1 MRRTC
6 SLERPGR
13 VEVSRPRGERRAGA
27 PRRVLFLAALATT
40 AIAPIPAEANGSFP
54 QAGQIIVDPSDPDHI
69 IARTTFGLLT
79 TRDAGKTW
87 DWICEHGVGYQDYLP
102 AIGVTGDGSV
112 LAGLLDGLR
121 VASPGTCSF
130 TYGAGLE
137 QHYAIDVTIDRSAP
151 ATAWVNAS
159 APPASDAV
167 WRSTD
172 HGVGWIPQGA
182 PLPNDFR
189 SLTIDVAPSDP
200 SRVYVSGLSGTGSYV
215 GAIARSTDLGASW
228 EILEIPG
235 SDAQTAPYLGAI
247 DPANADVLYVRL
259 DGAPGRLLSSQD
271 GGGSW
276 QTVFM
281 GAGLLRGFAL
291 SPDGAMVV
299 VGGTNDGLW
308 RADTQTFVFDQVFTG
323 SVQCLTWTPAGIYAC
338 ATQPFD
344 EFTLGLSRDGGASFA
359 TLLDLPCLR
368 GPLDCPGQSSVGSI
382 CPAEWP
388 AIALQTGHVDECS
401 SGAGAG
407 GGGTGGEGGKPIP
420 DAGTDPGGGGSGGTP
435 PTPVDPPATG
445 CACRASDHTNRKGTL
460 PMTLAALA
468 LITAQKRRR
477 AERSPTQRRHRAERS

>member
-1 MRRTC
+1 MRRAC
-6 SLERPGR
+6 SFERPGR
-13 VEVSRPRGERRAGA
+13 VEVSRPRGGRRGGT
-27 PRRVLFLAALATT
+27 PRRVLYLAAGLAT
-40 AIAPIPAEANGSFP
+40 AVIAPVPAAANGSFP
-54 QAGQIIVDPSDPDHI
+54 QAGQIIVDPADPDHI

-79 TRDAGKTW
+79 TRDAGKSW

-137 QHYAIDVTIDRSAP
+137 QHYAIDVTVDRSAP

-172 HGVGWIPQGA
+172 HGVGWSPQGV

-200 SRVYVSGLSGTGSYV
+200 SRVYVSGLSGAGSYV

-235 SDAQTAPYLGAI
+235 SDAQSAPYLGAI

-259 DGAPGRLLSSQD
+259 DGAPGRLLASQD

-281 GAGLLRGFAL
+281 GSGLLRGFAL

-299 VGGTNDGLW
+299 VGSTSGGLW
-308 RADTQTFVFDQVFTG
+308 RADTQTFVFEQVFNG
-323 SVQCLTWTPAGIYAC
+323 SVQCLTWTSAGIYAC

-344 EFTLGLSRDGGASFA
+344 EFTLGLSRDGGATFA

-368 GPLDCPGQSSVGSI
+368 GPLDCPAQSSVGSL

-401 SGAGAG
+401 SGAGG
-407 GGGTGGEGGKPIP
+407 GGAGGEGGEPIP
-420 DAGTDPGGGGSGGTP
+420 DAGTDPGGGGSGGAP
-435 PTPVDPPATG
+435 PTSVAPPAAD
-445 CACRASDHTNRKGTL
+445 CACRASDHDRKRGTW
-460 PMTLAALA
+460 PMTIGALA
-468 LITAQKRRR
+468 LLAAQRRR
-477 AERSPTQRRHRAERS
+477 RGERP